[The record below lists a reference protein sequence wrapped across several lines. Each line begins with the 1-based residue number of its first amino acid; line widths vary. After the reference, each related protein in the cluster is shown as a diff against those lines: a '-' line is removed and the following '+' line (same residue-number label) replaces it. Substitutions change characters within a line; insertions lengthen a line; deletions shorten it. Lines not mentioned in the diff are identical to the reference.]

1 MVDFQSRD
9 TRRGPEDGEDE
20 ETGEAAADASTAE
33 EGEAPE
39 ETAPD
44 ELGFAVVTVGSE
56 RTIDED
62 VAGDATIEAL
72 ADGVGEV
79 VVRDVIDDRY
89 DGIQSSVGSLVD
101 RDDVDVLLT
110 IGGTGPQ
117 PSDVTV
123 DAVEPL
129 LDKHLPGVGELI
141 RRRCAEE
148 RGSAVVRT
156 RTTGGIIQGVPI
168 VCLPGDPVL
177 ARTGTEAVVVPEAEP
192 LAELAAVEPE

>member
-9 TRRGPEDGEDE
+9 TRRGPEDDDEDE
-20 ETGEAAADASTAE
+20 AGEASVTAEGEAAA
-33 EGEAPE
+33 
-39 ETAPD
+39 ETTPAA
-44 ELGFAVVTVGSE
+44 LGFAVVTVGSE

-62 VAGDATIEAL
+62 AAGDATVEAL
-72 ADGVGEV
+72 AEGVGEV
-79 VVRDVIDDRY
+79 VVRDVIGDRY
-89 DGIQSSVGSLVD
+89 DGIQSTVGSLVD
-101 RDDVDVLLT
+101 RGDVDVLLT

-123 DAVEPL
+123 EAVEPL

-156 RTTGGIIQGVPI
+156 RTTGGIIEGVPI

-192 LAELAAVEPE
+192 LAELAAVEDE